1 MPRRAP
7 QASLAIALFAA
18 GSLLAGNPRLPAL
31 ERLARDPSPAVR
43 LEAIRALAK
52 IPEARSAEIA
62 LSVLDQPMDPT
73 LDYALW
79 LTINEISTPWIEAL
93 ESGAWKTEG
102 RERQLEFAL
111 KAIPP
116 SQASRVLSR
125 LLESRPLD
133 PAGSGPWI
141 EIIGQAGGP
150 AELRKLLNTVT
161 AGTFQPAAAQR
172 AIRSLMDAQRLRKI
186 RTEGDAA
193 AIPALLQNPEAGI
206 RESSATW
213 AGLLKDAGRVAQ
225 LGQLAGGDPSAPVR
239 QACFQALR
247 QIGGAPVITLL
258 RTQATQGPAENRGE
272 AVAALAA
279 LDPSAAL
286 EPTLALL
293 PGIQDENAA
302 LALFRGL
309 LSQKG
314 FAKSLAGAL
323 DARPQTTGAR
333 FLPENVARAG
343 MRVAR
348 EGGRNEMELVVAL
361 AKAAGLAPDAQ
372 SFTAG
377 LIKDLAAKAA
387 QSGDPARG
395 EMIYRRDSLA
405 CTACHAIGGA
415 GGKVGPDMTSIG
427 ASAPADYLVESVLLP
442 NSKIK
447 EGYHSLVL
455 TLKDGTE
462 YVGTLARETPQ
473 EIILRN
479 AAGAEQT
486 VPKTDVA
493 KREQGTSSLMPAG
506 LIDALPE
513 QEQLDLF
520 AFLSRLGKQGDYDAS
535 KGGVARRWRLAQLV
549 HTDAQSGQEGWP
561 FTKPFT
567 DRRWLA
573 TYALVRGSLTK
584 ASIEEVSKGNP
595 WTGRLAVYAVTEVQ
609 VAVAGP
615 VRFQLA
621 AGPGAELWVGDRKA
635 GGTGAS
641 TINLTPGR
649 HRVLVKLDPKQVPD
663 ALRLESTDATFIL
676 D

>member
-1 MPRRAP
+1 
-7 QASLAIALFAA
+7 
-18 GSLLAGNPRLPAL
+18 L

-405 CTACHAIGGA
+405 CTACRCLRA
-415 GGKVGPDMTSIG
+415 
-427 ASAPADYLVESVLLP
+427 ADRVRVRAVSTF
-442 NSKIK
+442 IACR
-447 EGYHSLVL
+447 SLACLSCVAAA
-455 TLKDGTE
+455 E
-462 YVGTLARETPQ
+462 RRARE
-473 EIILRN
+473 
-479 AAGAEQT
+479 AA
-486 VPKTDVA
+486 
-493 KREQGTSSLMPAG
+493 
-506 LIDALPE
+506 
-513 QEQLDLF
+513 
-520 AFLSRLGKQGDYDAS
+520 
-535 KGGVARRWRLAQLV
+535 
-549 HTDAQSGQEGWP
+549 
-561 FTKPFT
+561 
-567 DRRWLA
+567 
-573 TYALVRGSLTK
+573 
-584 ASIEEVSKGNP
+584 
-595 WTGRLAVYAVTEVQ
+595 
-609 VAVAGP
+609 
-615 VRFQLA
+615 
-621 AGPGAELWVGDRKA
+621 
-635 GGTGAS
+635 
-641 TINLTPGR
+641 
-649 HRVLVKLDPKQVPD
+649 
-663 ALRLESTDATFIL
+663 
-676 D
+676 